1 MRLIKNNRDKV
12 FWSFWTLWIIAS
24 IIFIAILNVEPIIV
38 HGIAM
43 VIFTI
48 IVVFDNTN
56 KKFNNWLNIKL

>member
-1 MRLIKNNRDKV
+1 MRLIRNNRDKV
-12 FWSFWTLWIIAS
+12 FWSFWALWIIAS
-24 IIFIAILNVEPIIV
+24 IIFIAILNVESIIV

-56 KKFNNWLNIKL
+56 KKFSNWLNIKL